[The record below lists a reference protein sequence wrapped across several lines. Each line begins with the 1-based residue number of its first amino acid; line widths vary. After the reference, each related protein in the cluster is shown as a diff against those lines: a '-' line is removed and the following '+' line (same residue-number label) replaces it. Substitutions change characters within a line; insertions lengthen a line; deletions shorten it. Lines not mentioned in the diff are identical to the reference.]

1 MDNFKSTTSL
11 EDAVAE
17 AEFIQESIPGALELK
32 QDLYCT
38 LGNMVDP
45 DVVIASSTSGLPMTD
60 IQARCATPERTIV
73 AHPFNPPYLL
83 PLVEMIGGKKP
94 ALERSPGANSFIKRP
109 GRPLW

>member
-17 AEFIQESIPGALELK
+17 AEFIQESIPEALELK

-45 DVVIASSTSGLPMTD
+45 DVALH
-60 IQARCATPERTIV
+60 QAHRDCQ
-73 AHPFNPPYLL
+73 
-83 PLVEMIGGKKP
+83 
-94 ALERSPGANSFIKRP
+94 
-109 GRPLW
+109 